1 MKFSSI
7 SGAWSAFNHNTKL
20 KQIAC
25 PFLSVCISPSLSLSL
40 APSASLWMSQSGG
53 FSRTSRLAGATWM
66 RHAFSHEK
74 WAFAFIFYSL
84 NLTWPS
90 SLGSIRQ
97 LRIFD
102 KGNSHHRISEVF
114 IKEME
119 RKARVSCRGVMMLIE
134 AFDPETMFTHN
145 LSLHNLSWKPKK
157 KKKSTILATFL
168 MPFKLIKT
176 AHFMLWM
183 LLTGMGGNG
192 TKPIKL

>member
-66 RHAFSHEK
+66 RRAFSHEK

-90 SLGSIRQ
+90 SLGSVGQ

-114 IKEME
+114 IKETE
-119 RKARVSCRGVMMLIE
+119 RKAGVSCRGVMMPHWG
-134 AFDPETMFTHN
+134 FWSWNHVHTQ
-145 LSLHNLSWKPKK
+145 SLPPQPILKTKK
-157 KKKSTILATFL
+157 KKK
-168 MPFKLIKT
+168 KT
-176 AHFMLWM
+176 KK
-183 LLTGMGGNG
+183 N
-192 TKPIKL
+192 